1 MLPPPALT
9 TRFDVVTQEVSS
21 TPYRWSLL
29 AVRDTNRLLE
39 TITPARFEADGRLPY
54 WADLW
59 ASSIVLAG
67 HLRQRPGLAG
77 KDLLELG
84 CGLGLSGSAAAQ
96 AGATV
101 VMTDYE
107 EDALEFAR
115 FNAAANLDPAELS
128 RVMFR
133 CMDWRDPKVPG
144 TFDVIVG
151 ADIAYE
157 RRNFEPIIALVR
169 RLLRPGGTFLLTDPD
184 RDIGRDFIRMA
195 GSAGFSAS
203 ERSFPVNHRG
213 RDLTVILSELLLK
226 GDG

>member
-1 MLPPPALT
+1 MLPPPAIT
-9 TRFDVVTQEVSS
+9 TRFDVVTQEISS
-21 TPYRWSLL
+21 APFRWSLL
-29 AVRDTNRLLE
+29 AVRDTNRLLD

-59 ASSIVLAG
+59 ASSPVLAR

-84 CGLGLSGSAAAQ
+84 CGLGLAGIAAAQ
-96 AGATV
+96 AGAAV
-101 VMTDYE
+101 MMTDYE

-115 FNAAANLDPAELS
+115 FNAAVNLDHAELS
-128 RVMFR
+128 RVRFR
-133 CMDWRDPKVPG
+133 CMDWRDAEVPE
-144 TFDVIVG
+144 TFDMIIG

-157 RRNFEPIIALVR
+157 RRNFEPIISLVR

-195 GSAGFSAS
+195 GSAGFSVS
-203 ERSFPVNHRG
+203 ERSLPVNHRG
-213 RDLTVILSELLLK
+213 RDLTVILSELFRK
-226 GDG
+226 EEG

>member
-1 MLPPPALT
+1 VLPPQAIT
-9 TRFDVVTQEVSS
+9 ARFDVVTQEVRFS
-21 TPYRWSLL
+21 PYCWNLL
-29 AVRDTNRLLE
+29 AVRDTNRLLDE
-39 TITPARFEADGRLPY
+39 ITPAQFEADGRLPY

-59 ASSIVLAG
+59 ASSPVLAG

-84 CGLGLSGSAAAQ
+84 CGLGLAGIAAAQ

-115 FNAAANLDPAELS
+115 FNAATNLDPGELS
-128 RVMFR
+128 RVTIR
-133 CMDWRDPKVPG
+133 CMDWRNAEIPER
-144 TFDVIVG
+144 FDIIMG

-157 RRNFEPIIALVR
+157 RRNFEPLLCLVR

-184 RDIGRDFIRMA
+184 RDIGRDFIRLA
-195 GSAGFSAS
+195 GSAGFSVS
-203 ERSFPVNHRG
+203 DHSLSVNHRG
-213 RDLTVILSELLLK
+213 RDLTVILSELFRK
-226 GDG
+226 EEG

>member
-1 MLPPPALT
+1 MLPPPAIT
-9 TRFDVVTQEVSS
+9 TRFDVVSQEVCSS
-21 TPYRWSLL
+21 PYRWSLL

-77 KDLLELG
+77 KELLELG
-84 CGLGLSGSAAAQ
+84 CGLGLAGIAAAQ

-115 FNAAANLDPAELS
+115 FNAATNLDPGELS
-128 RVMFR
+128 RVTFR
-133 CMDWRDPKVPG
+133 CMDWRNAEIPE
-144 TFDVIVG
+144 TFDIIMG

-157 RRNFEPIIALVR
+157 RRSFEPLISLVR

-184 RDIGRDFIRMA
+184 RDIGREFIRLA
-195 GSAGFSAS
+195 GSAGFSVS
-203 ERSFPVNHRG
+203 DHSLSVNHRG
-213 RDLTVILSELLLK
+213 RDLTVILSELFRK
-226 GDG
+226 EEG